1 MTKLKP
7 CPFCGGEAE
16 VIVRMRNEIQKGDF
30 GSDEVAQVK
39 CTDCKCSTNWFLH
52 MPLAE
57 MRAITTWNTRHEPPT
72 PGGAIVPAGNYR
84 LKKPIKKPLKKC
96 LQCNTVIEYNDIMLD
111 DMGYSCCPHCQSNR
125 LKTIY
130 EVIDG

>member
-1 MTKLKP
+1 MSKLKF

-16 VIVRMRNEIQKGDF
+16 VIVKKRSEVEVGYF
-30 GSDEVAQVK
+30 GNDEVACVS
-39 CTDCKCSTNWFLH
+39 CIRCRCRTNWFLH

-57 MRAITTWNTRHEPPT
+57 VRVISVWNTRHEPPT
-72 PGGAIVPAGNYR
+72 HGGAIVPAGNKR
-84 LKKPIKKPLKKC
+84 MKKPLKKC
-96 LQCNTVIEYNDIMLD
+96 LQCNTVIEYNDIRLD